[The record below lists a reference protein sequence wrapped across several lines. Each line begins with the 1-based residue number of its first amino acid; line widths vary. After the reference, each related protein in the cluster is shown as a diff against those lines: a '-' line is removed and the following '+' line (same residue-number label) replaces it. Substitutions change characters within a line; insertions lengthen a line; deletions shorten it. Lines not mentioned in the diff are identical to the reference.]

1 MRRKCSA
8 KSLESA
14 PNNGWACFGLM
25 QVHTVRGEIGKAEEL
40 KQRLDRTWAG
50 DRSLLDLRRL

>member
-1 MRRKCSA
+1 
-8 KSLESA
+8 
-14 PNNGWACFGLM
+14 M